1 MNGEGVP
8 SAARPAP
15 STSAASAG
23 RGASPGPWM
32 SAAVATRTVAHGP
45 SVTASTAPRMIA
57 TTVRRR
63 RHQRLPGARGV
74 GSVVTAVLAQR
85 VTPRGVTTAE
95 SALAAPG
102 QGARAIHPGGGRCG
116 NCLLYTSD
124 AADDLTRVD

>member
-45 SVTASTAPRMIA
+45 TVTASTAPRMIA
-57 TTVRRR
+57 TTECRR
-63 RHQRLPGARGV
+63 RHHRLPGARGA

-85 VTPRGVTTAE
+85 VTPRAVTTAE
-95 SALAAPG
+95 KALAAPA
-102 QGARAIHPGGGRCG
+102 QGARAIHPGG
-116 NCLLYTSD
+116 CLLYTSD
-124 AADDLTRVD
+124 AADDLTRVDLG